1 MKAITVDYSNGVI
14 SLSSAFQKKAF
25 VPGTSEYAQLMAVRN
40 DFPDFKLATRK
51 FKTNTKQ
58 DRYKGLTYDYM
69 RWYITKVEGENAPA
83 VLAGF
88 EALLDMSKCH
98 STGRRYKEVKTWFFE
113 RYPDVKKF
121 GMTEEEL
128 AKFEKEEAE
137 KKQKAAAQNTE
148 EVAAQEPDDSN
159 SGKITEL
166 HPSDEAE
173 QEAEPRKAS

>member
-1 MKAITVDYSNGVI
+1 MKALVVDYANGVI
-14 SLSSAFQKKAF
+14 SLSSAFEKKAF
-25 VPGTSEYAQLMAVRN
+25 TPGTTEYAQLMAVRN
-40 DFPDFKLATRK
+40 DFPGFRLATRK

-69 RWYITKVEGENAPA
+69 RWYITKVETKENAPA

-137 KKQKAAAQNTE
+137 KKQE
-148 EVAAQEPDDSN
+148 ESKAQETNTPAADANSNKVTDFRSPDQVETEP
-159 SGKITEL
+159 GKK
-166 HPSDEAE
+166 SA
-173 QEAEPRKAS
+173 